1 VPRAL
6 GGLAG
11 LACIEGD
18 YLRSARLFGA
28 AGLLWDASG
37 KRDMPWWRAVFD
49 ADIERVCRV
58 LGDESF
64 GTVFAEGRAMRLEQ
78 ALAYALKEPAFNVE
92 HAIG

>member
-1 VPRAL
+1 
-6 GGLAG
+6 
-11 LACIEGD
+11 
-18 YLRSARLFGA
+18 
-28 AGLLWDASG
+28 
-37 KRDMPWWRAVFD
+37 MPWWRAVFD